1 MGVAPH
7 GLNGVSTMMCGSCS
21 NENAFKTVFMWYRK
35 KQRGGSIDFTPEEMS
50 SCMINQP
57 PGAPNLS
64 IMSFE
69 VLIVYIKNIKD
80 ISVNL

>member
-1 MGVAPH
+1 MGVAPQ

-21 NENAFKTVFMWYRK
+21 NENAYKTVFMWYRK
-35 KQRGGSIDFTPEEMS
+35 KERGGSIEFTPEEMS

-57 PGAPNLS
+57 PGAPKLS

-69 VLIVYIKNIKD
+69 VQTVYKQ
-80 ISVNL
+80 LL